1 MIAKLRLFIQHDY
14 KGDSFTIN
22 STRNTPSIVFK
33 PQDGLLEIRGS
44 SFPEDAGSFYAPL
57 IDAISKN
64 SHNISYPLTVNI
76 SLESFNGPS
85 SKYLFYIFRLLEIVH
100 LLGSKVVINWY
111 YAEDNDIYVAGI
123 EYKNVTKIPFNLKHK
138 NNKINYKDCI

>member
-1 MIAKLRLFIQHDY
+1 MIARLKLFIQHDN
-14 KGDSFTIN
+14 KGDSFTIS
-22 STRNTPSIVFK
+22 STEKTPCIVFK
-33 PQDGLLEIRGS
+33 PQEGLLEIKGTS
-44 SFPEDAGSFYAPL
+44 LPEDAGSFYAPL

-64 SHNISYPLTVNI
+64 SHNILYPLTVNI
-76 SLESFNGPS
+76 SLDSFNGTS

-138 NNKINYKDCI
+138 NIRIDYKDCI